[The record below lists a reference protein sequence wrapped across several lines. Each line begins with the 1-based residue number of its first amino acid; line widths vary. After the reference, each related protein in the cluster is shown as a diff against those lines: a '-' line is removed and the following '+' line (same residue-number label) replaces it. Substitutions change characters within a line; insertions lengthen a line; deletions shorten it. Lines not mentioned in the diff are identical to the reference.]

1 MTFQHAFVARR
12 DDKLGNLGRE
22 KTLQASDASNFVNLL
37 GHPPFE
43 RAVPCLKIGC
53 LCRYSIV
60 RLSQIGGALAQL
72 IEQPRVLD
80 SDDGLGSEIGYQLD
94 LLVAKW
100 LHLPAIDADRTD
112 QLVFFEHR
120 DGDESP
126 GAGRFE
132 QGSAPRIAVVGRL
145 SLNIGN
151 LSRLLRCHHA
161 SEGRPGHGAYGRV
174 APRSSMY
181 AAGALWC
188 AATRKTS
195 PSRRYSTPNV
205 APHRRVAFD
214 SAVANTGCR
223 LPGELE
229 MTLST
234 SDVAVF
240 CCSDSRSSLSS
251 RAFSM
256 AITAWLAK
264 FLTKSICLSVNGQ
277 PPAGKC

>member
-1 MTFQHAFVARR
+1 MGRMSGLRR
-12 DDKLGNLGRE
+12 
-22 KTLQASDASNFVNLL
+22 
-37 GHPPFE
+37 
-43 RAVPCLKIGC
+43 
-53 LCRYSIV
+53 
-60 RLSQIGGALAQL
+60 
-72 IEQPRVLD
+72 
-80 SDDGLGSEIGYQLD
+80 
-94 LLVAKW
+94 
-100 LHLPAIDADRTD
+100 
-112 QLVFFEHR
+112 
-120 DGDESP
+120 
-126 GAGRFE
+126 
-132 QGSAPRIAVVGRL
+132 
-145 SLNIGN
+145 
-151 LSRLLRCHHA
+151 
-161 SEGRPGHGAYGRV
+161 
-174 APRSSMY
+174 RSSMY

-234 SDVAVF
+234 SDVAVC

-264 FLTKSICLSVNGQ
+264 FLTKSVFLEHRDDEQRPKAAQFNRGDKRWV
-277 PPAGKC
+277 A

>member
-1 MTFQHAFVARR
+1 
-12 DDKLGNLGRE
+12 
-22 KTLQASDASNFVNLL
+22 
-37 GHPPFE
+37 
-43 RAVPCLKIGC
+43 
-53 LCRYSIV
+53 
-60 RLSQIGGALAQL
+60 
-72 IEQPRVLD
+72 
-80 SDDGLGSEIGYQLD
+80 DDGLGSEIGYQLD
-94 LLVAKW
+94 LLVAEW
-100 LHLPAIDADRTD
+100 LHLPTIDADRTD

-161 SEGRPGHGAYGRV
+161 SEGRPGYGAYERV
-174 APRSSMY
+174 APSLLDVRRRCIMVRGD
-181 AAGALWC
+181 AENVPW
-188 AATRKTS
+188 
-195 PSRRYSTPNV
+195 RYSTPNV

-234 SDVAVF
+234 SDVAVC

-251 RAFSM
+251 RAFSIAM
-256 AITAWLAK
+256 MAWLAK
-264 FLTKSICLSVNGQ
+264 FVTSSICFCVNGRTS
-277 PPAGKC
+277 CR